1 MNKRKGIL
9 GLILLAML
17 SVQAQTAQAQT
28 AERGLKECIRMGIER
43 NLSLK
48 NARIGIEAGRTTV
61 SQARANLLPQ
71 VNGTLQAGD
80 YLKQPVNVT
89 TSTLL
94 GADFPDNPTWGKV
107 RTMPLTAQG
116 AIQVGLPLYNATIYA
131 AIDAAKVVE
140 SLNRTAYEKARL
152 DLAVQIA
159 QVYFMAQATLENRYL
174 LDENIERMDS
184 LCRITRALYEQGVV
198 LEIDYT
204 RVDINRKNLAAQRDQ
219 VVMLYGQQMNLMR
232 FLLNLDASEPIDVV
246 RMPQDI
252 TKLPVGGLNELL
264 PELQLVDQKLTLLDR
279 HIRQTRAGY
288 LPSLTLAGQLGYMGF
303 QESLGDFF
311 GSKSNW
317 FGNAYVGLNVSIPLF
332 DANKRRL
339 QIRQYR
345 HQQEQTRNS
354 RLLQHAQ
361 LQEQY
366 DNAVLQIAQTERMFL
381 TQRENLRQSTDVYGV
396 TEIKYKEGVS
406 SMTELLQ
413 DEMRLREA
421 QGNLVT
427 AHYQFNKSQVDLL
440 RLSGNLDTI
449 INE

>member
-1 MNKRKGIL
+1 MNTRKGIL
-9 GLILLAML
+9 GLLLMAML
-17 SVQAQTAQAQT
+17 PLTAQTT
-28 AERGLKECIRMGIER
+28 ERGLKECIRMGIER
-43 NLSLK
+43 NLGLK

-80 YLKQPVNVT
+80 YLKRPVNVT

-94 GADFPDNPTWGKV
+94 GADFPDTPTWGKV
-107 RTMPLTAQG
+107 RSMPLTAQG
-116 AIQVGLPLYNATIYA
+116 AIQVGVPLYNATIYA
-131 AIDAAKVVE
+131 AINAAKVVE

-159 QVYFMAQATLENRYL
+159 HVYFMAQATLENRYL

-184 LCRITRALYEQGVV
+184 LCRITEALYHSGVV

-204 RVDINRKNLAAQRDQ
+204 RVDINRKNLIAQRDQ

-232 FLLNLDASEPIDVV
+232 FLLNLDATEPIDVV

-252 TKLPVGGLNELL
+252 TKLPIGGLNEQL
-264 PELQLVDQKLTLLDR
+264 PELQLIDQKLTLLDKQ
-279 HIRQTRAGY
+279 IRQTRAGY
-288 LPSLTLAGQLGYMGF
+288 LPSVMLAGQVGYMGF
-303 QESLGDFF
+303 QERFGDFF
-311 GSKSNW
+311 KGSESNW
-317 FGNAYVGLNVSIPLF
+317 FGNAYVGLNVTIPIF
-332 DANKRRL
+332 DANKRKL

-345 HQQEQTRNS
+345 HEQEQARNN
-354 RLLQHAQ
+354 RLLQYDQ
-361 LQEQY
+361 LREQY
-366 DNAVLQIAQTERMFL
+366 DNAVLQIAQTERMFM

-421 QGNLVT
+421 QGNLVS

-440 RLSGNLDTI
+440 RLSGNLDEI

>member
-1 MNKRKGIL
+1 MNIRKGIL
-9 GLILLAML
+9 GLLLMALLPL
-17 SVQAQTAQAQT
+17 SAQTT
-28 AERGLKECIRMGIER
+28 ERGLKECIRMGIER
-43 NLSLK
+43 NLGLK
-48 NARIGIEAGRTTV
+48 NARVGIESGQTTV

-71 VNGTLQAGD
+71 INGTLQAGD
-80 YLKQPVNVT
+80 YLKRPVNVT

-94 GADFPDNPTWGKV
+94 GADFPDTPTWGKV
-107 RTMPLTAQG
+107 RSMPLTAQG
-116 AIQVGLPLYNATIYA
+116 AIQVGVPLYNATIYA
-131 AIDAAKVVE
+131 AINAAKVVE

-159 QVYFMAQATLENRYL
+159 HVYFMAQATLENRYL

-184 LCRITRALYEQGVV
+184 LCRITEALYHSGVV

-204 RVDINRKNLAAQRDQ
+204 RVDINRKNLMAQRDQ
-219 VVMLYGQQMNLMR
+219 VQMLYGQQMNLMR
-232 FLLNLDASEPIDVV
+232 FLLNLDATEPIDVV

-252 TKLPVGGLNELL
+252 TKLPIGGLNEQL
-264 PELQLVDQKLTLLDR
+264 PELQLADQKLSLLDKQ
-279 HIRQTRAGY
+279 IRQTRAGY
-288 LPSLTLAGQLGYMGF
+288 LPSVMLAGQVGYMGF
-303 QESLGDFF
+303 QERFGDFF
-311 GSKSNW
+311 KGSESNW
-317 FGNAYVGLNVSIPLF
+317 FGNAYVGLNVTIPIF
-332 DANKRRL
+332 DANKRKL

-345 HQQEQTRNS
+345 HEQEQARNN
-354 RLLQHAQ
+354 RLLQYGQ
-361 LQEQY
+361 LLEQY
-366 DNAVLQIAQTERMFL
+366 DNAVLQIAQTERMFM

-421 QGNLVT
+421 QGNLVS

-440 RLSGNLDTI
+440 RLSGNLDEI

>member
-1 MNKRKGIL
+1 MNTRKGIL
-9 GLILLAML
+9 GLLLMAML
-17 SVQAQTAQAQT
+17 PLTAQTT
-28 AERGLKECIRMGIER
+28 ERGLKECIRMGIER
-43 NLSLK
+43 NLGLK

-80 YLKQPVNVT
+80 YLKRPVNVT

-94 GADFPDNPTWGKV
+94 GADFPDTPTWGKV
-107 RTMPLTAQG
+107 RSMPLTAQG
-116 AIQVGLPLYNATIYA
+116 AIQVGVPLYNATIYA
-131 AIDAAKVVE
+131 AINAAKVVE

-159 QVYFMAQATLENRYL
+159 HVYFMAQATLENRYL

-184 LCRITRALYEQGVV
+184 LCRITEALYHSGVV

-204 RVDINRKNLAAQRDQ
+204 RVDINRKNLIAQRDQ

-232 FLLNLDASEPIDVV
+232 FLLNLDATEPIDVV

-252 TKLPVGGLNELL
+252 TKLPIGGLNEQL
-264 PELQLVDQKLTLLDR
+264 PELQLIDQKLSLLDKQ
-279 HIRQTRAGY
+279 IRQTQAGY
-288 LPSLTLAGQLGYMGF
+288 LPSVTLAGQVGYMGF
-303 QESLGDFF
+303 QERFGDFF
-311 GSKSNW
+311 KGSESNW

-332 DANKRRL
+332 DANKRKL

-345 HQQEQTRNS
+345 HEQEQTRNN
-354 RLLQHAQ
+354 RRLQHAQ

-366 DNAVLQIAQTERMFL
+366 NNAVLQIAQTEQMFM

-421 QGNLVT
+421 QGNLVS

-440 RLSGNLDTI
+440 RLSGNLDEI

>member
-1 MNKRKGIL
+1 MKKRTVIL
-9 GLILLAML
+9 ALLLPLML
-17 SVQAQTAQAQT
+17 PMKAQT
-28 AERGLKECIRMGIER
+28 AERGLKECIRLGIER

-48 NARIGIEAGRTTV
+48 NARIGIESGQTTV

-71 VNGTLQAGD
+71 VNATLQAGD
-80 YLKQPVNVT
+80 YLKRPVNVT

-94 GADFPDNPTWGKV
+94 GADFPDSPTWGKV
-107 RTMPLTAQG
+107 RSMPLTAQG
-116 AIQVGLPLYNATIYA
+116 ALQVGVPLYNATIYA
-131 AIDAAKVVE
+131 AISAAKIVE
-140 SLNRTAYEKARL
+140 SLNRTAYDKARL

-159 QVYFMAQATLENRYL
+159 QVYFMAQATLENRIL

-204 RVDINRKNLAAQRDQ
+204 RVDINRKNLLAQREQ
-219 VVMLYGQQMNLMR
+219 VMMLYGQQ
-232 FLLNLDASEPIDVV
+232 
-246 RMPQDI
+246 
-252 TKLPVGGLNELL
+252 
-264 PELQLVDQKLTLLDR
+264 
-279 HIRQTRAGY
+279 IRQTRAGY
-288 LPSLTLAGQLGYMGF
+288 LPSLSLVGQAGYMGF
-303 QESLGDFF
+303 QEHIGDFF
-311 GSKSNW
+311 KGSESNW
-317 FGNAYVGLNVSIPLF
+317 FGNTFVGLNVTIPLF

-345 HQQEQTRNS
+345 HQQEQARNN

-361 LQEQY
+361 LREQY
-366 DNAVLQIAQTERMFL
+366 DNAVLQIAQTERMFH

-421 QGNLVT
+421 QGNLVQ
-427 AHYQFNKSQVDLL
+427 AHYQFNKSQVDLM
-440 RLSGNLDTI
+440 RLSGNLDAFIYELKRTAI
-449 INE
+449 